1 MVKEISVHEL
11 KKRIDEKNIVL
22 IDVRERHELE
32 VCKIGCS
39 IDIRMDKI
47 QDNIGQLDKKIEYAI
62 ICHSGVR
69 SFNVAFFLIN
79 KGFLAYNVT
88 GGIDSWA
95 IEVDTMM
102 KRY

>member
-1 MVKEISVHEL
+1 MVQEISVHEL
-11 KKRIDEKNIVL
+11 KKRIDDKNIVL
-22 IDVRERHELE
+22 IDVREDHELE
-32 VCKIGCS
+32 LCKIEAS

-47 QDNIGQLDKKIEYAI
+47 PTNIGQLDKNIEYAI

-95 IEVDTMM
+95 KEVDTDME
-102 KRY
+102 RY

>member
-1 MVKEISVHEL
+1 MVKEINVHEL
-11 KKRIDEKNIVL
+11 KKRIDDQSMVL
-22 IDVRERHELE
+22 IDVREGHELE
-32 VCKIGCS
+32 ICKIES
-39 IDIRMDKI
+39 SVDIRMDQIPK
-47 QDNIGQLDKKIEYAI
+47 NIGQLDKNIEYAI

-79 KGFLAYNVT
+79 KGFLAYNVI

-95 IEVDTMM
+95 REIKSDM